1 VFLDESGLLLL
12 PVVRRTWSR
21 CGQTPVLRHVARNH
35 KKVSAIAALCVS
47 PDRREVRLYF
57 QLLVDENFTSVAVL
71 GFLKQLARHFRDPLL
86 LVWDR
91 AKIHRGLH
99 IEVFLD
105 VVEWRQFY
113 FPPYAPEL
121 NPVEYLWSY
130 LKTNPLANL
139 AYPEVALLA
148 AAGRRHARSLQHK
161 SALLRSFIRHSP
173 LSLRLC

>member
-1 VFLDESGLLLL
+1 MFLDESGLLLL

-21 CGQTPVLRHVARNH
+21 CGQTPVLRHVGRSH

-57 QLLVDENFTSVAVL
+57 QLLVDENFNSAAVL

-99 IEVFLD
+99 LEVFLD
-105 VVEWRQFY
+105 VLEWRQFH

-121 NPVEYLWSY
+121 NPMEYAW
-130 LKTNPLANL
+130 A
-139 AYPEVALLA
+139 
-148 AAGRRHARSLQHK
+148 
-161 SALLRSFIRHSP
+161 I
-173 LSLRLC
+173 

>member
-1 VFLDESGLLLL
+1 MFLDESGLLLL

-21 CGQTPVLRHVARNH
+21 CGQTPVLRHVGRSH

-57 QLLVDENFTSVAVL
+57 QLLVDENFNSAAVL

-99 IEVFLD
+99 LEVFLD
-105 VVEWRQFY
+105 VVEWRQFH

-148 AAGRRHARSLQHK
+148 AAARRHARSLQHK
-161 SALLRSFIRHSP
+161 STLLRSFIRHSP
-173 LSLRLC
+173 LPLRLY

>member
-1 VFLDESGLLLL
+1 M
-12 PVVRRTWSR
+12 
-21 CGQTPVLRHVARNH
+21 LRHVGRNH

-57 QLLVDENFTSVAVL
+57 QLLVDENFNSVAVL

-91 AKIHRGLH
+91 ANIHRGLPL
-99 IEVFLD
+99 EVFLD
-105 VVEWRQFY
+105 VMEWRQFY

-121 NPVEYLWSY
+121 NPVERLWGY

-139 AYPEVALLA
+139 ACPDVALLA
-148 AAGRRHARSLQHK
+148 AAGRRHARSLQYK
-161 SALLRSFIRHSP
+161 SGLLRSFIRHSP
-173 LSLRLC
+173 LSLRLL